1 MSNAN
6 MSDMVP
12 HPDGSDCKATSLA
25 DWLHEVS
32 CRIDPDDCDD
42 LTELGLYS
50 IHDGSARTI
59 TLPKEAERFQ
69 EATNVKQYY
78 YQGGEC
84 PLLIIVAI
92 TI

>member
-1 MSNAN
+1 MAKVNT
-6 MSDMVP
+6 SDTASRP
-12 HPDGSDCKATSLA
+12 EGSDPTVTSSG

-32 CRIDPDDCDD
+32 CHIDTDDRDD
-42 LTELGLYS
+42 LVELGLYS

-59 TLPKEAERFQ
+59 TIPTEADRFQ

-84 PLLIIVAI
+84 PLLIIAPI
-92 TI
+92 TF